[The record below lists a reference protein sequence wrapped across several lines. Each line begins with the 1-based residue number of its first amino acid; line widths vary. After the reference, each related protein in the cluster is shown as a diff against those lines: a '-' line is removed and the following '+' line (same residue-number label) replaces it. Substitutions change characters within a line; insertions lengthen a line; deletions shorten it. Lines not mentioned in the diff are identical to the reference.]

1 MKSQMKRGFTLI
13 ELLVVIAI
21 IAILASILF
30 PVFAKAREKA
40 RQTTCL
46 SNVRQMCTA
55 VAMFIQD
62 NSGKMPGKTWASD
75 LSGGGVASKMFV
87 CPSSTAVDGQYAYG
101 YNSLLVSPKGT
112 GISEQQLRFP
122 SEVGVIAD
130 ADPIGATAGLLC
142 GGLATDTTIPVVAPS
157 NRHTGVIAGFAD
169 GHAKYLPGN
178 FKVNSN
184 DLSDPIMRAFY
195 MIANLGLV
203 DPVGGAVDG
212 FAAQGTADSTAY
224 TIGGDPTTAP
234 LLTAAANAYSAV
246 NSGATL
252 NTRGFNGF
260 GNKLGQ
266 GQGGTTAWAWGNASG
281 VAGANATIIGHDY
294 MLIICNKSCK
304 AWDIAHRANTA
315 TGILAPV
322 SSGIAAADQVY
333 CLQTADV
340 AALYAVGYK
349 ENSIQCYTYD
359 TKNGSRTFFTTN
371 VTGGAQPNDMSV
383 TVADDREMQDKV
395 AADPYG
401 IGYMSSGQVDLD
413 RVMVIGI
420 LPAGD
425 VNPADAAV
433 YPSKN
438 SKTRYLL
445 SQTGAG
451 SYAGALAR
459 TLYSNGS
466 AATGG
471 GVTTPTFVGVMFGLT
486 SGAGG
491 YFTNNPLYK
500 LGYSVP

>member
-1 MKSQMKRGFTLI
+1 MNTQMKRGFTLI

-101 YNSLLVSPKGT
+101 YNSLLVAPSGT

-130 ADPIGATAGLLC
+130 ADPIGATAGLIG
-142 GGLATDTTIPVVAPS
+142 GGLASDTTIPVVSPS

-195 MIANLGLV
+195 MIANIGLV

-212 FAAQGTADSTAY
+212 FTTAASSQQY
-224 TIGGDPTTAP
+224 VIGGDPATAP
-234 LLTAAANAYSAV
+234 LLIAAANAYSAV
-246 NSGATL
+246 SGATL
-252 NTRGFNGF
+252 QTRGFNGYK
-260 GNKLGQ
+260 NLLGQ
-266 GQGGTTAWAWGNASG
+266 GQSGGTGGYQAWGVATGLNAAGGGDSG
-281 VAGANATIIGHDY
+281 IKIGFDY
-294 MLIICNKSCK
+294 LVIICNKSCK
-304 AWDIAHRANTA
+304 AWDIANRGNTA

-322 SSGIAAADQVY
+322 SSGIATADQVY
-333 CLQTADV
+333 CLQTADI
-340 AALYAVGYK
+340 AALYAIGYQ

-359 TKNGSRTFFTTN
+359 TKNGSRDFFVTN

-413 RVMVIGI
+413 RVMVVGI
-420 LPAGD
+420 LPAGV
-425 VNPADAAV
+425 VNPAQAAV
-433 YPSKN
+433 YPSSN
-438 SKTRYLL
+438 SKNRYLL

-451 SYAGALAR
+451 SYAPSLAR
-459 TLYSNGS
+459 NLYARYL
-466 AATGG
+466 AAT
-471 GVTTPTFVGVMFGLT
+471 PPPMLAAMFT
-486 SGAGG
+486 SGTGA
-491 YFTNNPLYK
+491 FVNNPLYK
-500 LGYSVP
+500 LGYTAP